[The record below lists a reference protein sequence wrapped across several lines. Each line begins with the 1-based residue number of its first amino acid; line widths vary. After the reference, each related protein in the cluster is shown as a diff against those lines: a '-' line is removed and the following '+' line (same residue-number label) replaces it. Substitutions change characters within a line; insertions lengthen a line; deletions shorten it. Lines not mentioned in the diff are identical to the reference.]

1 MKHLQLFE
9 NFDSQSEI
17 NIKTGEFYK
26 IYLNLYW
33 LCSYFDNADNFPTSK
48 VGFFKSHKKFPMNGN
63 FKIDDNNLYFNGFPI
78 PLAKSEDDFRSLD
91 ISVFNSLKNNDEWD
105 VEAVL
110 GENVTGST
118 YDKRFNAI
126 YSKVR
131 NLDLPINKLYN
142 DIYVSFYKDVMDYK
156 LKNDELLKQTTI
168 ESREY
173 FFRLLKSEQEFDPD
187 LSNIIFKSFNNDN
200 PVLLEK
206 IWRLW
211 Q

>member
-1 MKHLQLFE
+1 MKHIKLFE

-17 NIKTGEFYK
+17 NIKTGGFYK

-48 VGFFKSHKKFPMNGN
+48 VGLFKRNKKIPMDRN

-78 PLAKSEDDFRSLD
+78 PLAKSEDDFRSLGV
-91 ISVFNSLKNNDEWD
+91 SVFNSLKHNDEWD

-110 GENVTGST
+110 GENASATH

-126 YSKVR
+126 YSKVH
-131 NLDLPINKLYN
+131 NLGLPINKLYK
-142 DIYVSFYKDVMDYK
+142 DIYVSFYRDVIN
-156 LKNDELLKQTTI
+156 LKEDELLKQTTI

-187 LSNIIFKSFNNDN
+187 LSNIIFKSFNNDK

-206 IWRLW
+206 IWYLW
-211 Q
+211 DK